1 MSDLDAIAA
10 GRGQAAREARRTIK
24 RRAAAAAQ
32 GRSGDDDLAPLTG
45 IFDNL
50 LDRLGSGEARQLGR
64 DIAQD
69 LRQANAGRMRV
80 NTEPGGEP
88 MTPRKRRASGKLRSK
103 RMRDEGTTRG
113 AKKTVRQTRMFQR
126 AAGPRYLRKESSQ
139 GEAQVGF
146 VGAMARIMSV
156 HQYGQSDHVTRD
168 PASPLVTYPARVVLG
183 MTAEDRGRI
192 LDRISVQVA
201 P

>member
-1 MSDLDAIAA
+1 MSDLASIAA
-10 GRGQAAREARRTIK
+10 GRGQAAREARRTLK
-24 RRAAAAAQ
+24 RRNAAAAQ
-32 GRSGDDDLAPLTG
+32 GRSSGDDFAALTG
-45 IFDNL
+45 VFDDL

-69 LRQANAGRMRV
+69 LRQTNAARMRA

-88 MTPRKRRASGKLRSK
+88 MTPRKRRASGRLRSK
-103 RMRDEGTTRG
+103 RLREDGTPRG
-113 AKKTVRQTRMFQR
+113 ARKTVRQARMFVR

-146 VGAMARIMSV
+146 VGAMARIMAV

-168 PASPLVTYPARVVLG
+168 PASPLVTYAARVVLG
-183 MTAEDRGRI
+183 MTADDRGRI
-192 LDRISVQVA
+192 LDRISAQVA